1 MKHKNNVSLRW
12 SLIVTE
18 LFIYKHIA
26 PNGAFHSIFQ
36 NIKLIS
42 FSWFQ
47 GDDIT
52 S

>member
-26 PNGAFHSIFQ
+26 PKGLFLYVIKITLKMHLPT
-36 NIKLIS
+36 NIQL
-42 FSWFQ
+42 
-47 GDDIT
+47 GRVD
-52 S
+52 